1 MTRPPCSWYLLRGL
15 GRESRHWFSFGD
27 HLAALSGTPVVTVD
41 LPGTGSRF
49 TAPCPTSVERI
60 AETLEIPPSPSP
72 IGLVGISFGGM
83 VALDFAC
90 LKGTAVS
97 HVVLINSSSR
107 LSPPSARLR
116 PFGML
121 QLARALTETDV
132 RKREEMI
139 YSITL
144 NGAENAVRR
153 YAALGADIAESA
165 PVSRLT
171 AIRQLIAAGRYQPKR
186 PLANCLALASS
197 RDRLVDPGCSAA
209 LAAYLQCPLLVH
221 PTGGHDLPVE
231 DPRWVAARVQ
241 RWVWSAVEPQSKF
254 AQTRVNS

>member
-1 MTRPPCSWYLLRGL
+1 
-15 GRESRHWFSFGD
+15 
-27 HLAALSGTPVVTVD
+27 
-41 LPGTGSRF
+41 
-49 TAPCPTSVERI
+49 
-60 AETLEIPPSPSP
+60 
-72 IGLVGISFGGM
+72 M

-90 LKGTAVS
+90 LRGTAVS

-107 LSPPSARLR
+107 LSPPSAKLR

-186 PLANCLALASS
+186 PLANCLALAGS

-254 AQTRVNS
+254 AQTRVNG